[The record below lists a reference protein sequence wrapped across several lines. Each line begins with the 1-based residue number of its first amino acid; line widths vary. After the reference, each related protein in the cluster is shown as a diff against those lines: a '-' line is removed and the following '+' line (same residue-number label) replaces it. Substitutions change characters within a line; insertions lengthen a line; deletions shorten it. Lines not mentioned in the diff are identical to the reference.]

1 MECFTGY
8 EALNAI
14 KTELKYVCLI
24 GFGEYLLLVL
34 ATVVHNKF
42 LGKICVCVGVGAYLC
57 MSRRL
62 GVHRNI
68 AVSDMP

>member
-1 MECFTGY
+1 MDCFTGY

-42 LGKICVCVGVGAYLC
+42 LGEICVCVGV
-57 MSRRL
+57 
-62 GVHRNI
+62 N
-68 AVSDMP
+68 